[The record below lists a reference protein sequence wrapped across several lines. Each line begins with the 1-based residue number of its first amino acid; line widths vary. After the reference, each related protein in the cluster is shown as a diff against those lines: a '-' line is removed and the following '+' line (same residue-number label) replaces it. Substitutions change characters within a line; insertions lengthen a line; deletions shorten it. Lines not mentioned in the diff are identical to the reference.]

1 MRRQTR
7 PTGRCDSR
15 MARDVRKRVGV
26 LEEKVRPPEKDF
38 SPKFIDLLR
47 RIVLALLEEMTAR
60 GPLDEETVEQT
71 W

>member
-1 MRRQTR
+1 M
-7 PTGRCDSR
+7 
-15 MARDVRKRVGV
+15 